1 MFAIPLSLAA
11 ADTAAKQ
18 QETLRGRLTRTPND
32 QPALETPQHETI
44 ALDGDESTLSVLN
57 DERLR
62 GMDLELIGHFTSP
75 RRFLVDPFHTR
86 AMFVH
91 KDGKRLIIT
100 YWCNVCYLRTY
111 TPGKCWC
118 CQKYTDLDLRE
129 NDDDN

>member
-1 MFAIPLSLAA
+1 MQ
-11 ADTAAKQ
+11 TANA
-18 QETLRGRLTRTPND
+18 P
-32 QPALETPQHETI
+32 PALETADHKKV

-57 DERLR
+57 DERLN
-62 GMDLELIGHFTSP
+62 GMELELKGHFTAAD
-75 RRFLVDPFHTR
+75 RFAVDPFHTR
-86 AMFVH
+86 AMFVD

-129 NDDDN
+129 KDDDQ